1 MIAATVVL
9 HALLMLKASD
19 ANRIIIET
27 PKPVEPAYVLP
38 IDRPAYFKYT
48 SKAYLSASVR
58 VMLRGLPHSIYVDSA
73 VPDIQELLTAV
84 IPYAQLVVHGR

>member
-1 MIAATVVL
+1 MKLTENLRRYVAQQTKEQPMIAATVVL
-9 HALLMLKASD
+9 HALLMLRASD

-48 SKAYLSASVR
+48 SKA
-58 VMLRGLPHSIYVDSA
+58 
-73 VPDIQELLTAV
+73 
-84 IPYAQLVVHGR
+84 

>member
-1 MIAATVVL
+1 MYMLTETLRRYVAQEEQPMIAATVVL

-19 ANRIIIET
+19 VNRIIIET

-48 SKAYLSASVR
+48 SKA
-58 VMLRGLPHSIYVDSA
+58 
-73 VPDIQELLTAV
+73 
-84 IPYAQLVVHGR
+84 